1 MIDCYDFYLLS
12 VGLRQFS
19 VRSMPR
25 WFPLTSNEWIDNEY

>member
-12 VGLRQFS
+12 VGRRQLS

-25 WFPLTSNEWIDNEY
+25 WFPLTSNDWNDYEY